1 MKTALQQHL
10 ACYHCGEAC
19 SSRTI
24 IQDDKPFCCEGCRM
38 VFNLLNQNG
47 LCSYYELNQA
57 PGINRTSKSRP
68 DKFAFLDDKVIQQ
81 RLIRFK
87 DNGLVHINFYLPQIH
102 CSSCLWLLEHL
113 NRLNGAIVQTTVN
126 FPLKEIALVYNEK
139 EISVRKIVELLTDV
153 GYEPYIS
160 LNDLKDQR
168 VTGKKGLIY
177 RVGIAGFCFANIMLL
192 SFPEYLGMEAS
203 EGILRTVFHS
213 VSFMLSLPVLLYCA
227 QPFYI
232 SAFKSIKHKF
242 LHVDAPIALAIII
255 TFLRSSYEV
264 LMLDGNGYFD
274 SMSGIVFFM
283 LIGRSLQE
291 RTYRQ
296 LSFDRDYTSYFPIAI
311 TVITTG
317 QQVPT
322 PLPDIKVGDTLLIH
336 HEELIPA
343 DGILTK
349 GAALIDYSFV
359 TGESLPVF
367 KDVGEIVYAGG
378 RQTGMLM
385 ELLTIKE
392 VSQSYLTSLWSKQE
406 SNVDTTDEPSFV
418 NVLSRYFTYVVF
430 VIALLSGIY
439 WQVSDPSKT
448 WNVVTA
454 ILIIACP
461 CALLLANT
469 FTNGNVLRILAR
481 NHLFL
486 RNARA
491 IENIAAT
498 DHIVFDK
505 TGTLTSIQEQEV
517 NFIGSTLNP
526 GMKEVIASLAAQST
540 HPLAKAVCQY
550 LCCKCQVKVEEI
562 VEEPGKGLRGIVTG
576 KEICMGSKEFLNI
589 KGGVKEK
596 ESRVYVSYDNVVVG
610 YFVVRHTYREEIRNT
625 IKELKRRFRL
635 SVLSGDNN
643 SEKKYL
649 QEMFGSD
656 VKIMFHQKPHDK
668 QEFIRDLQ
676 KDGINVMMIGD
687 GLNDAVALKQS
698 NTGIAVCEQ
707 TNTFTP
713 ASDGILEAGSFHQL
727 TAFLALCR
735 YNKMIVTGSFA
746 FSIIYNLIGIYFAL
760 QGILSPLVAAILM
773 PASSVTVLLLTFGT
787 TNLIARRLK
796 L

>member
-1 MKTALQQHL
+1 
-10 ACYHCGEAC
+10 
-19 SSRTI
+19 
-24 IQDDKPFCCEGCRM
+24 M
-38 VFNLLNQNG
+38 VFNLLNKNG
-47 LCSYYELNQA
+47 LCSYYDLNQT
-57 PGINRTSKSRP
+57 PGTNRTSKSRQ
-68 DKFAFLDDKVIQQ
+68 DKFAFLDDTSIQQ
-81 RLIRFK
+81 QLIRFK
-87 DNGLVHINFYLPQIH
+87 DNGQVHINFYLPQIH

-113 NRLNGAIVQTTVN
+113 NRLNSAIIQTTVN
-126 FPLKEIALVYNEK
+126 FPRKEIDIVYNEK
-139 EISVRKIVELLTDV
+139 ETSTRKIAELLTDV

-160 LNDLKDQR
+160 LNDLKDHR
-168 VTGKKGLIY
+168 VTVKKGLIY
-177 RVGIAGFCFANIMLL
+177 RLGIAGFCFANIMLL
-192 SFPEYLGMEAS
+192 SFPEYLGMQSS
-203 EGILRTVFHS
+203 EGVLRTVFHS
-213 VSFMLSLPVLLYCA
+213 LSFILSLPLLLYCA

-232 SAFKSIKHKF
+232 SAFKSVRHKF
-242 LHVDAPIALAIII
+242 LNVDAPIALAIVV
-255 TFLRSSYEV
+255 TFLRSAYEV
-264 LMLDGNGYFD
+264 LILGGNGYFD

-283 LIGRSLQE
+283 LIGRTLQE
-291 RTYRQ
+291 KTYRQ

-311 TVITTG
+311 TVITNG

-367 KDVGEIVYAGG
+367 REVGEIVY
-378 RQTGMLM
+378 RQTGTLM

-392 VSQSYLTSLWSKQE
+392 VSQSYLTSLWNKQE
-406 SNVDTTDEPSFV
+406 SKVNSEDQSSFV
-418 NVLSRYFTYVVF
+418 NIFSRYFTYAVF
-430 VIALLSGIY
+430 TIALLAGTY
-439 WQVSDPSKT
+439 WQLSEPSKT
-448 WNVVTA
+448 WNVITA

-498 DHIVFDK
+498 GHIVFDK
-505 TGTLTSIQEQEV
+505 TGTLTSIKKQEV
-517 NFIGSTLNP
+517 NFVGIKLNT
-526 GMKEVIASLAAQST
+526 GTKAAIASLAAQSS
-540 HPLAKAVCQY
+540 HPLAKAVYRSLSYQY
-550 LCCKCQVKVEEI
+550 QVKVEKI
-562 VEEPGKGLRGIVTG
+562 VEEPGKGIRGIISG
-576 KEICMGSKEFLNI
+576 KEICLGSREFLNI
-589 KGGVKEK
+589 KSGTKEK
-596 ESRVYVSYDNVVVG
+596 ETRVYVSFDNEITG
-610 YFVVRHTYREEIRNT
+610 YFAIRHTYREEIGNT
-625 IKELKRRFRL
+625 VKELKKRFQL

-643 SEKKYL
+643 SEKRYL
-649 QEMFGSD
+649 QEMFGKD

-668 QEFIRDLQ
+668 QEYIRNLQ
-676 KDGINVMMIGD
+676 KYGINVMMIGD

-698 NTGIAVCEQ
+698 NSGIAVCEQ

-713 ASDGILEAGSFHQL
+713 ASDGILEAGNFHQL
-727 TAFLALCR
+727 TAFLSLCR

-746 FSIIYNLIGIYFAL
+746 FSIIYNLIGIYFAM
-760 QGILSPLVAAILM
+760 QGILSPLVAAILI
-773 PASSVTVLLLTFGT
+773 LLLTFGT